1 MSTKRVRILVKGVSW
16 SGSGALVDLLK
27 EYSSVVQ
34 IPGGLEKWDYT
45 GESRYGE
52 FNFFRDFGGIGDQI
66 EYDPEV
72 SHPSILK
79 SELKAL
85 KRSTS
90 TKSLTY
96 QYLKSIILRNEKYK
110 RSGKDIVDA
119 LRKIGNSFEDL
130 IAEFDEHEE
139 REYRLQK
146 TKEWILRIEEDICAK
161 HHKFILFDQAVNFGQ
176 HEALWTEVFDPYKL
190 IVVVRNP
197 KDQFSQ
203 MANNRNYFSRHFMQP
218 QAYYMQGWS
227 MKDAIQYRIDSKR
240 NELACIEKYI
250 SGHKDHSL
258 LLTFEELILRY
269 DETKDKIQRFL
280 GLNEADHVFKK
291 RYFDP
296 SISRKNLDLA
306 GRSPIKVSDAS
317 LMELYA
323 WYNKNSSYF
332 KVDESGRLISE
343 ENRNAR

>member
-1 MSTKRVRILVKGVSW
+1 MSTKRVRILVKGVNW

-34 IPGGLEKWDYT
+34 IPGGLEKWDCT

-72 SHPSILK
+72 SHPSIMK
-79 SELKAL
+79 NELKAL

-90 TKSLTY
+90 TKNLMY
-96 QYLKSIILRNEKYK
+96 QYLKSILLRNKK
-110 RSGKDIVDA
+110 IKKSGKDVVDA
-119 LRKIGNSFEDL
+119 LRKIANSYGDL
-130 IAEFDEHEE
+130 IAEFDKHGEK
-139 REYRLQK
+139 EYRLQK
-146 TKEWILRIEEDICAK
+146 TKEWIQRIEDDICAK
-161 HHKFILFDQAVNFGQ
+161 HHKFMLFDQAVNFGQ
-176 HEALWTEVFDPYKL
+176 HESLWKDVFEPYKL

-197 KDQFSQ
+197 KDQFTQ

-218 QAYYMQGWS
+218 LAYYMQGWS

-240 NELACIEKYI
+240 KELACLERYI
-250 SGHKDHSL
+250 AEHRDQSL

-269 DETKDKIQRFL
+269 DETKEKIQQFL
-280 GLNEADHVFKK
+280 GLNEADHVYKK

-296 SISRKNLDLA
+296 AISRKNFDIVD
-306 GRSPIKVSDAS
+306 RNPIKVSDAS

-332 KVDESGRLISE
+332 KVDQSGRLIAE
-343 ENRNAR
+343 GIGNAQ